1 MSRWAGRSI
10 LAVGVIHCLVGAM
23 VFSRPLKEILG
34 DGFWDAVDG
43 HAGRP
48 LAFWFEFAGLLTI
61 LFGIAIDWIEK
72 EGKGFPVA
80 LRYGFLLLVVVAIVA
95 MPFSGG
101 WLLVPGAM
109 GLLMKRNRVLESDF
123 DR

>member
-1 MSRWAGRSI
+1 MSRWVGRSI
-10 LAVGVIHCLVGAM
+10 LAVGVIHCLVGAL
-23 VFSRPLKEILG
+23 VFSRPLKELFG
-34 DGFWDAVDG
+34 DGLWNAVDG
-43 HAGRP
+43 HPGRP
-48 LAFWFEFAGLLTI
+48 LAFWFECAGLLTI

-72 EGKGFPVA
+72 EGKGFPVT

-101 WLLVPGAM
+101 WLLVPGAI
-109 GLLMKRNRVLESDF
+109 GLLLKRNKVVENHV